1 MIAEPVSI
9 IEPENSLPDHTIAML
24 SEPTQQSLIEQK
36 WDDLFPVQK
45 KAIPYMLAG
54 RDMLIQ
60 SQTGS
65 GKTGA
70 FVIPLVELIV
80 TDHDFPQALIMVPTR
95 ELAVQVELEVQRIG
109 KGRGVKSV
117 CIYGGVPYDK
127 QVKQLKEGA
136 HIVVA
141 TPGRLLDLLE
151 KKVFDFLSLRDLIMD
166 EADEMLSMGF
176 YPDMRKLKSYFPK
189 QRCTTLFSATIPN
202 GVKYLAKEFQSP
214 NADFL
219 CLSYEKMSTDFL
231 EHDYYVVPQLDKDN
245 FVIKLLEYEN
255 PESCIV
261 FCNQKK
267 DVHYLEQ
274 YLDSYGFTIGALSSD
289 VTQNNRQKILKQFRS
304 QELKVLIAT
313 DVAARGID
321 ISHVSHVIIHD
332 HPENNEVYIHR
343 SGRTARA
350 GNTGKS
356 ISLVTQLEELEL
368 LKTEKQFGLNFIQK
382 DIAVL
387 DELEGRVRE
396 RVRNFLASEKRSIR
410 QNQKKRIGRYLPL
423 IEEMLQ
429 NEDEKEVLAYLLDT
443 FYWKRINN
451 KE

>member
-1 MIAEPVSI
+1 MISEPVSL
-9 IEPENSLPDHTIAML
+9 IEPENPLPDHTIAML

-80 TDHDFPQALIMVPTR
+80 TDHNFPQALIMVPTR
-95 ELAVQVELEVQRIG
+95 ELAVQVEVEVQRIG

-127 QVKQLKEGA
+127 QVKLLKEGA

-231 EHDYYVVPQLDKDN
+231 EHDYYIVPQLDKDN

-332 HPENNEVYIHR
+332 HPDNNEVYIHR

-368 LKTEKQFGLNFIQK
+368 LKTEKQFGLNFIKK

-387 DELEGRVRE
+387 EELEGRVRE

-410 QNQKKRIGRYLPL
+410 QSQKKRLGRYLPL

-443 FYWKRINN
+443 FYWKRVNN
-451 KE
+451 KD